1 MNLFYSSK
9 VEVSIREFLPN
20 GDIESDLSIVIVVAQ
35 VQIFIHVILDHKG
48 LVTIQTAA
56 ATVWVKHRGHGV
68 QVMFTERRDEA
79 LVKAQFVQE
88 DLEAK
93 RGMKEPADQ
102 SEVGLFFKGCVLEDR
117 PHECSS
123 QKLWMRHFIQSEGI
137 HYPVVIHGVGSS
149 FRGRGLLKVFQLLQQ
164 LLAEAL
170 LKHREAVDSYCS
182 KGRNYIKISC
192 WNYICQWAHSNPHA

>member
-1 MNLFYSSK
+1 MATRIQEKSMNLFYSSK

-48 LVTIQTAA
+48 LVAIQTAA
-56 ATVWVKHRGHGV
+56 ATVRVKHRGHGV

-88 DLEAK
+88 DL
-93 RGMKEPADQ
+93 RT
-102 SEVGLFFKGCVLEDR
+102 EVGLVFKGCVLEDR

-170 LKHREAVDSYCS
+170 LKHREAVDSCCS
-182 KGRNYIKISC
+182 KGQNYIKISC
-192 WNYICQWAHSNPHA
+192 WKYVSQRAHSNPHA